1 MEENKNIDSNIIN
14 QAIEYIFE
22 HIDEDI
28 CVDDVASH
36 CAYSK
41 YHLMRLFKEHT
52 DEALYQFIKRIR
64 LERSALKLKIEKERS
79 ITDIGIDYG
88 YSSSN
93 FATAFKK
100 QLNVSP
106 TDFRRNSEEIVKKSS
121 FYQEKSIEEIT
132 NPSKLI
138 SIEYLSPIK
147 VLYERQIGN
156 YHDLPLAWNKFLDK
170 YASFI
175 DNKTTFIECTIDDP
189 TITDEDKCMFEICL
203 TVPDSFNDDTHLIK
217 TFEGGKYAVYHFKG
231 YPQYMFMVYQKALCN
246 WLYQTGNRL
255 DERPTIDIY
264 RLIRADGYM
273 EIDICFPIK

>member
-121 FYQEKSIEEIT
+121 FYQ
-132 NPSKLI
+132 
-138 SIEYLSPIK
+138 
-147 VLYERQIGN
+147 
-156 YHDLPLAWNKFLDK
+156 
-170 YASFI
+170 
-175 DNKTTFIECTIDDP
+175 
-189 TITDEDKCMFEICL
+189 
-203 TVPDSFNDDTHLIK
+203 
-217 TFEGGKYAVYHFKG
+217 
-231 YPQYMFMVYQKALCN
+231 
-246 WLYQTGNRL
+246 
-255 DERPTIDIY
+255 
-264 RLIRADGYM
+264 
-273 EIDICFPIK
+273 

>member
-22 HIDEDI
+22 HINEDI

-121 FYQEKSIEEIT
+121 FYQEKSIEELN
-132 NPSKLI
+132 NPSRSI

-147 VLYERQIGN
+147 VIYERQIGN
-156 YHDLPLAWNKFLDK
+156 YHDLPLAWNRFLEKYSSLIDDK
-170 YASFI
+170 TI
-175 DNKTTFIECTIDDP
+175 FIECTIDDP

-203 TVPDSFNDDTHLIK
+203 TVPDSFYDDTHLIK

-231 YPQYMFMVYQKALCN
+231 YPQFMFMVYQKALCN

-264 RLIRADGYM
+264 RLIRDDGYM
-273 EIDICFPIK
+273 EIDICFPIR

>member
-1 MEENKNIDSNIIN
+1 MELYNGMIIDSNIIN

-121 FYQEKSIEEIT
+121 FYQEKSFYLHT
-132 NPSKLI
+132 PKLF
-138 SIEYLSPIK
+138 YNLLK
-147 VLYERQIGN
+147 YYR
-156 YHDLPLAWNKFLDK
+156 NKKF
-170 YASFI
+170 
-175 DNKTTFIECTIDDP
+175 
-189 TITDEDKCMFEICL
+189 
-203 TVPDSFNDDTHLIK
+203 
-217 TFEGGKYAVYHFKG
+217 
-231 YPQYMFMVYQKALCN
+231 
-246 WLYQTGNRL
+246 
-255 DERPTIDIY
+255 
-264 RLIRADGYM
+264 
-273 EIDICFPIK
+273 